1 MIMQDYGDWIAP
13 SSTHSTWLLTKVVIA
28 QLQYLKK
35 LGFDIFHICQ
45 CNAIFEPHIQNTL
58 ITLSSESGFRCVCWW

>member
-1 MIMQDYGDWIAP
+1 MGIGLLHLQPIVHGC
-13 SSTHSTWLLTKVVIA
+13 LLTKVVIV

-58 ITLSSESGFRCVCWW
+58 ISLSSEFGFRCVCWW